1 MSQKIL
7 IDNVKY
13 KISGGK
19 ILLGEKIHKI
29 VSGKIRINGK
39 VLKIDFGGKVPV
51 KVFLS
56 GDVYPDQAGVVIN
69 GTEYLYGSGH
79 VEDVYAGDSI
89 KVNCNLF
96 IHGMFQAGV
105 NQFIVPDGIT
115 SLYISL
121 EYDADYGQAL
131 ANFTY

>member
-1 MSQKIL
+1 MSQKVL
-7 IDNVKY
+7 IGNAVY
-13 KISGGK
+13 EIAGGK
-19 ILLGEKIHKI
+19 VLIGGKKYKI
-29 VSGKIRINGK
+29 VSGKTLINGK

-69 GTEYLYGSGH
+69 GTEYLYGNGY

-96 IHGMFQAGV
+96 VQGSFQVGV

-115 SLYISL
+115 SLTITL
-121 EYDADYGQAL
+121 EYDAEYGMSNAD
-131 ANFTY
+131 FTY

>member
-1 MSQKIL
+1 MSQKVL
-7 IDNVKY
+7 IGDVEY

-19 ILLGEKIHKI
+19 VLIGGKKHKI
-29 VSGKIRINGK
+29 VSGKTLVNGK

-51 KVFLS
+51 KVYIY
-56 GDVYPDQAGVVIN
+56 GDVDPDQAGVVIN

-96 IHGMFQAGV
+96 IHGVFQAGI

-115 SLYISL
+115 SLYIRL

-131 ANFTY
+131 ADFTY